1 MNKYKEAGT
10 GAVEGFK
17 GSMAE
22 QREQLEAYVENY
34 FAGMGDSAK
43 KGIQVNSP
51 SKVFQKIGLA
61 VGEGFRLGMEQD
73 KPKAERT
80 VLDYFQKMIAT
91 VKAETRK
98 LNLEFALAQGDT
110 LTISTLPRQKQILLN
125 GENAMMK
132 MDRTSDLTFALT
144 PGDNLLCYE
153 AADGRSNMDVR
164 LYYTPEYLGV

>member
-98 LNLEFALAQGDT
+98 LNLEFALAQGLSGAGGT
-110 LTISTLPRQKQILLN
+110 GRA
-125 GENAMMK
+125 E
-132 MDRTSDLTFALT
+132 T
-144 PGDNLLCYE
+144 PGSVTQTIHFNQP
-153 AADGRSNMDVR
+153 VQ
-164 LYYTPEYLGV
+164 TPAQMARALRKESQKLAMGVC